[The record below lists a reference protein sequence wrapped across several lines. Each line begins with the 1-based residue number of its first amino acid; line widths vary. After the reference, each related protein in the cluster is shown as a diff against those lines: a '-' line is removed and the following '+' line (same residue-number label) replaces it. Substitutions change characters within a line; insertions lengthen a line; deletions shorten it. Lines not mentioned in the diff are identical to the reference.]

1 MTSFLVESILL
12 VALIGT
18 IAGLLVFRREL
29 RELKSNQANYATSLD
44 ETGVALMTVGNAI
57 EVEESVEVLAGGGP
71 SDVIELTLLLAR
83 EMLDL
88 AGIERMHA
96 QDRTMTGELAA
107 LTAHYYDRSYHRHE
121 RYTL

>member
-29 RELKSNQANYATSLD
+29 RELKSNQASYSTSLD

-57 EVEESVEVLAGGGP
+57 REINMQGLTTLQNLIVEIEKARAVLDDLEKAATLSP
-71 SDVIELTLLLAR
+71 SEPLRSSAR
-83 EMLDL
+83 V
-88 AGIERMHA
+88 ASR
-96 QDRTMTGELAA
+96 
-107 LTAHYYDRSYHRHE
+107 
-121 RYTL
+121 

>member
-18 IAGLLVFRREL
+18 IIGLLVFRREL

-57 EVEESVEVLAGGGP
+57 REINMQGLTTLQNLIVE
-71 SDVIELTLLLAR
+71 IERAR
-83 EMLDL
+83 TMLDEL
-88 AGIERMHA
+88 EKAGPIAPAEPMRNGA
-96 QDRTMTGELAA
+96 RAA
-107 LTAHYYDRSYHRHE
+107 GR
-121 RYTL
+121 

>member
-29 RELKSNQANYATSLD
+29 RELKSNQATYANSLD

-57 EVEESVEVLAGGGP
+57 REINMQGLTTLQNLIVE
-71 SDVIELTLLLAR
+71 IERAKT
-83 EMLDL
+83 MLDEL
-88 AGIERMHA
+88 EKAAG
-96 QDRTMTGELAA
+96 AA
-107 LTAHYYDRSYHRHE
+107 PAEPMRSGARAG
-121 RYTL
+121 R

>member
-18 IAGLLVFRREL
+18 IVGLLVFRREL

-57 EVEESVEVLAGGGP
+57 REINMQGLTTLQNLIVE
-71 SDVIELTLLLAR
+71 IERAR
-83 EMLDL
+83 TMLDEL
-88 AGIERMHA
+88 EKAATPVPAEPMRSSARAAGR
-96 QDRTMTGELAA
+96 
-107 LTAHYYDRSYHRHE
+107 
-121 RYTL
+121 

>member
-57 EVEESVEVLAGGGP
+57 REINMQGLTTLQNLIVE
-71 SDVIELTLLLAR
+71 
-83 EMLDL
+83 
-88 AGIERMHA
+88 IERA
-96 QDRTMTGELAA
+96 RTMLNELEKAGA
-107 LTAHYYDRSYHRHE
+107 LTPSEPLRSGARAAG
-121 RYTL
+121 R

>member
-29 RELKSNQANYATSLD
+29 RELKSNQATYATSLD

-57 EVEESVEVLAGGGP
+57 REINMQGLTTLQNLTVE
-71 SDVIELTLLLAR
+71 IERAR
-83 EMLDL
+83 AMLDELEKAAGL
-88 AGIERMHA
+88 ASAEPM
-96 QDRTMTGELAA
+96 
-107 LTAHYYDRSYHRHE
+107 RSGARAG
-121 RYTL
+121 R

>member
-12 VALIGT
+12 IALIGT

-57 EVEESVEVLAGGGP
+57 REINMQGLTTLQNLIVE
-71 SDVIELTLLLAR
+71 
-83 EMLDL
+83 
-88 AGIERMHA
+88 IERARSVLDEMEKA
-96 QDRTMTGELAA
+96 ANLAA
-107 LTAHYYDRSYHRHE
+107 SEPLKTGVRVAGR
-121 RYTL
+121 

>member
-1 MTSFLVESILL
+1 MTSFLVETILL

-57 EVEESVEVLAGGGP
+57 REINMQGLTTLQNLIVE
-71 SDVIELTLLLAR
+71 IERAR
-83 EMLDL
+83 TMLDELEKAASL
-88 AGIERMHA
+88 APAEPVRSGTR
-96 QDRTMTGELAA
+96 AA
-107 LTAHYYDRSYHRHE
+107 SR
-121 RYTL
+121 